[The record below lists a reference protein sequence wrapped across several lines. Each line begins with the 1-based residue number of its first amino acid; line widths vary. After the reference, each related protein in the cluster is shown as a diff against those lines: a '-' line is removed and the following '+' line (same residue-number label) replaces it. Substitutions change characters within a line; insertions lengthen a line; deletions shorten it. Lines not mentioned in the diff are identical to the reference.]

1 MFCLSSS
8 NFLIFSSNSCFI
20 LSIKASF
27 SLCKFEIEAKF
38 YSISNIKLVMCVK
51 CWHTS
56 SQPQLTLLCS
66 QVQWNVASKKVKKR
80 DHATGP
86 KLQPMKDARQ
96 LHRFPY
102 RWNEAIISVLKVLSF
117 LLGQNL
123 SSPHSV
129 VWQPVHLH
137 HICSSHF
144 LTEVNI
150 GNNSVNSELWTAF
163 FLSKQQKSGTIN

>member
-1 MFCLSSS
+1 
-8 NFLIFSSNSCFI
+8 
-20 LSIKASF
+20 
-27 SLCKFEIEAKF
+27 
-38 YSISNIKLVMCVK
+38 
-51 CWHTS
+51 
-56 SQPQLTLLCS
+56 
-66 QVQWNVASKKVKKR
+66 
-80 DHATGP
+80 
-86 KLQPMKDARQ
+86 MKDAQQ

-102 RWNEAIISVLKVLSF
+102 RWNEGIISVLKVLSF

-150 GNNSVNSELWTAF
+150 HVRNNSVNSELWTAF
-163 FLSKQQKSGTIN
+163 FLPKQQKSGTIFIYLFIYPHCPMEEHREWNKNQNCYLSEQILLTLQSRKIPETQR

>member
-1 MFCLSSS
+1 
-8 NFLIFSSNSCFI
+8 
-20 LSIKASF
+20 
-27 SLCKFEIEAKF
+27 
-38 YSISNIKLVMCVK
+38 
-51 CWHTS
+51 
-56 SQPQLTLLCS
+56 
-66 QVQWNVASKKVKKR
+66 
-80 DHATGP
+80 
-86 KLQPMKDARQ
+86 MKDAQQ

-102 RWNEAIISVLKVLSF
+102 RWNEGIISVLNFPSF

-150 GNNSVNSELWTAF
+150 GNNSVNSKLRTAF
-163 FLSKQQKSGTIN
+163 FLSEQQKLGTIFIYLFIFPHCPIVCLNKFYSPYNRVKSLKHKEKKESIGDMLHYILLLVLLS